1 MRTILVGAMVVMA
14 TVAGPAFG
22 SMPGEPSSPPESV
35 PGGTM
40 HATNPAARVIHEEH
54 HGAGA
59 EFGLGLASVGLSI
72 VYTPFRVVYG
82 LVGAGLGGFGG
93 WATGGDMRTAEAI
106 WRPTVE
112 GHYAIRPD
120 HLDGRER
127 FRFNGAV
134 PAVREPETFDQPIPQ
149 QAAGELEPLEG
160 PETDEGTSGDEI
172 L

>member
-1 MRTILVGAMVVMA
+1 MRMILVGAMVAMA
-14 TVAGPAFG
+14 VVAGPAFA
-22 SMPGEPSSPPESV
+22 SMSGEPSPLESG
-35 PGGTM
+35 PGNAV
-40 HATNPAARVIHEEH
+40 HESNPTARVIHEDH

-72 VYTPFRVVYG
+72 VYAPFRVVYG

-93 WATGGDMRTAEAI
+93 WTTGGDMRTAEAL
-106 WRPTVE
+106 WRPTVD
-112 GHYAIRPD
+112 GHYFIRPG

-149 QAAGELEPLEG
+149 QEAGELEPLEG
-160 PETDEGTSGDEI
+160 PATDADASHGEI